1 MTGHAS
7 CSTIQTGHASYST
20 KNGRSEIGYTG
31 IGKKDRQTA
40 GGLETNTTTE
50 LCVIYHITVQIGWNQ
65 ISQPRLCFLRMNSH
79 SFSLAKL
86 AVSIMHL
93 FP

>member
-20 KNGRSEIGYTG
+20 KNGRSEIGYNG

-40 GGLETNTTTE
+40 GGLETNATTE
-50 LCVIYHITVQIGWNQ
+50 LCFILPYHCSNWLG
-65 ISQPRLCFLRMNSH
+65 P
-79 SFSLAKL
+79 A
-86 AVSIMHL
+86 
-93 FP
+93 